1 MSKILVTGGAGFI
14 GSHLCEELIKE
25 HGVIVID
32 NLSMG
37 NNISF
42 LMGNPNLTL
51 INTDIVSHYGEFRAV
66 FKKHKF
72 DTVFHFASNSD
83 ISNSDPIIDIDNT
96 LRTTLRTLELCREFK
111 VKELVFASSSAIYG
125 ETKDLIMED
134 YGPLQPISH
143 YGAAK
148 LASEAFIGSYA
159 KNFGIKS
166 WVFRFPNVIGGR
178 ATHGVLFD
186 LIKKIKLNKRELVVL
201 GDGEQNKPYIHVKE
215 LVDAILFVWK
225 NANKQINVYN
235 ISGIGRTT
243 VKDIAK
249 MIVEKSGTNTKIRY
263 TGGSVGWVGDC
274 PQYMYHIEKLIHLGW
289 EPKTESNQAIKIAID
304 EIWSS
309 I

>member
-1 MSKILVTGGAGFI
+1 MSKILITGGAGFI
-14 GSHLCEELIKE
+14 GSHLCEELIRE
-25 HGVIVID
+25 HEVIVVD

-51 INTDIVSHYGEFRAV
+51 INTDIVSHCGELRAI
-66 FKKHKF
+66 FKKYKF
-72 DTVFHFASNSD
+72 DIVFHFASNSD
-83 ISNSDPIIDIDNT
+83 ISKNDPAIDIDNT
-96 LRTTLRTLELCREFK
+96 LRTTLRTLGLCREFK

-148 LASEAFIGSYA
+148 LASESFIFSYA
-159 KNFGIKS
+159 KNFNIKS
-166 WVFRFPNVIGGR
+166 WIFRFPNVIGGR
-178 ATHGVLFD
+178 ATHGVLLD
-186 LIKKIKLNKRELVVL
+186 LIKKIKLNKKELIVL

-215 LVDAILFVWK
+215 LVEAILFVWK
-225 NANKQINVYN
+225 NADKQVNVYN

-243 VKDIAK
+243 VKDIAR
-249 MIVEKSGTNTKIRY
+249 MIVENSGTNTKIKY

-289 EPKTESNQAIKIAID
+289 KPKIESDLAIKTAID
-304 EIWSS
+304 EIW
-309 I
+309 INT